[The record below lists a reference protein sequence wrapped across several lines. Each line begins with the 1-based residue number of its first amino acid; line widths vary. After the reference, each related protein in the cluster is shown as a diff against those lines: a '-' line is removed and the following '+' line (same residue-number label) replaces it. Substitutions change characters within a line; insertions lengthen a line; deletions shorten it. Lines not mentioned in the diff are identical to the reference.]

1 MLRIVIK
8 MIKRIKLSDREIEYD
23 LQRKRVKNINLRI
36 KPDKTITVSAH
47 PRVLESR
54 VQRFILE
61 KQEFILR
68 ALEKYGKMQKSLPKP
83 KQYVDGEIV
92 KVFGRDLTLKV
103 FLAKKNH
110 VEKDEPFIYLYVKD
124 LNDISIK
131 KKILDKWLYNQGE
144 ETITNFCKTIYPL
157 FKNYC
162 GDFPTIKF
170 RKMTSRWGSCN
181 FVHKIL
187 TFNYALIN
195 APIECVEYVV
205 YHEFAHF
212 IEPNHSK
219 KFYVALSN
227 FLPDYKERKK
237 KLQKISIIL

>member
-1 MLRIVIK
+1 

-36 KPDKTITVSAH
+36 KPDRTITVSAN
-47 PRVLESR
+47 PRVPESR
-54 VQRFILE
+54 IERFILE

-83 KQYVDGEIV
+83 KQYIDGETV
-92 KVFGRDLTLKV
+92 KVFGENFTLKV

-110 VEKDEPFIYLYVKD
+110 VEKDEPFIKLYVRSIDD
-124 LNDISIK
+124 LSLK
-131 KKILDKWLYNQGE
+131 EKVLDKWLYKQVE
-144 ETITNFCKTIYPL
+144 EIVVSICEKVYPL

-181 FVHKIL
+181 FVRNIL

-195 APIECVEYVV
+195 VPIECVEYVI
-205 YHEFAHF
+205 YHEFTHF

-219 KFYVALSN
+219 KFYLALSN
-227 FLPDYKERKK
+227 FLPDYKERKRELK
-237 KLQKISIIL
+237 TQSM

>member
-1 MLRIVIK
+1 
-8 MIKRIKLSDREIEYD
+8 MIKRIKLLDREIEYD

-36 KPDKTITVSAH
+36 KPDKSITVSAN
-47 PRVLESR
+47 PRVPENR
-54 VQRFILE
+54 IERFILE

-83 KQYVDGEIV
+83 KQYIDGETV
-92 KVFGRDLTLKV
+92 KVFGLDFTMNV

-110 VEKDEPFIYLYVKD
+110 VKIDKLFTNLYVKD
-124 LNDISIK
+124 LDDVSLK
-131 KKILDKWLYNQGE
+131 KKVLEKWLYNQVE
-144 ETITNFCKTIYPL
+144 ETIIRICEKVYPL

-181 FVHKIL
+181 FVRKIL

-195 APIECVEYVV
+195 VPIECVEYVI
-205 YHEFAHF
+205 YHEFTHF

-219 KFYVALSN
+219 KFYLALSN
-227 FLPDYKERKK
+227 FLPDYKERKRE
-237 KLQKISIIL
+237 L

>member
-1 MLRIVIK
+1 
-8 MIKRIKLSDREIEYD
+8 MIKRIKLLDREIEYD

-47 PRVLESR
+47 PRVQISRIEKFIIDKQVFIIKALVRYVELER
-54 VQRFILE
+54 QAPNPNHYI
-61 KQEFILR
+61 
-68 ALEKYGKMQKSLPKP
+68 
-83 KQYVDGEIV
+83 DGETV
-92 KVFGRDLTLKV
+92 KVFGQDLKLKV

-110 VEKDEPFIYLYVKD
+110 VEIHKPFINLCVKD
-124 LNDISIK
+124 LGDVSLK
-131 KKILDKWLYNQGE
+131 KKVLEKWLYNQVE
-144 ETITNFCKTIYPL
+144 EIVTSICEKVYPL

-195 APIECVEYVV
+195 APIECVEYVI
-205 YHEFAHF
+205 YHEFTHF

-227 FLPDYKERKK
+227 FLPDYKQNKK
-237 KLQKISIIL
+237 ELKKVLII

>member
-1 MLRIVIK
+1 
-8 MIKRIKLSDREIEYD
+8 MIKRIKLLDREIEYD

-36 KPDKTITVSAH
+36 KPDKSITVSAN
-47 PRVLESR
+47 PRVPESKIE
-54 VQRFILE
+54 RFILE

-68 ALEKYGKMQKSLPKP
+68 ALEKYSKMQKSLQKP
-83 KQYVDGEIV
+83 KQYIDGETV
-92 KVFGRDLTLKV
+92 KVFGQDFTLKV

-110 VEKDEPFIYLYVKD
+110 VEIDDSFIKLYVRSIDD
-124 LNDISIK
+124 LSLK
-131 KKILDKWLYNQGE
+131 KKVLEKWLYKQVE
-144 ETITNFCKTIYPL
+144 ETVIRICEKVYPL

-181 FVHKIL
+181 FVRNIL

-195 APIECVEYVV
+195 APIGCVEYVI
-205 YHEFAHF
+205 YHEFTHL

-219 KFYVALSN
+219 KFYLALSN
-227 FLPDYKERKK
+227 FLPDYKQKK
-237 KLQKISIIL
+237 KELQKILLFA

>member
-1 MLRIVIK
+1 
-8 MIKRIKLSDREIEYD
+8 MIKRIKLLDREIEYD

-36 KPDKTITVSAH
+36 KPDRTITVSAN
-47 PRVLESR
+47 SR
-54 VQRFILE
+54 VPENRIEKFILE

-68 ALEKYGKMQKSLPKP
+68 ALEKYGKMQKSLPRP
-83 KQYVDGEIV
+83 KQYIDGETV
-92 KVFGRDLTLKV
+92 KVFGQDLTLKV
-103 FLAKKNH
+103 FPSKKNY
-110 VEKDEPFIYLYVKD
+110 VEVDEPFIKLYIKD
-124 LNDISIK
+124 LDDMSLK
-131 KKILDKWLYNQGE
+131 KKVLDKWLYNQVE

-181 FVHKIL
+181 FVRKIL

-205 YHEFAHF
+205 YHEFTHF

-219 KFYVALSN
+219 KFYLALSN
-227 FLPDYKERKK
+227 FLPNYKERKRE
-237 KLQKISIIL
+237 LRRISIN

>member
-1 MLRIVIK
+1 
-8 MIKRIKLSDREIEYD
+8 MIKRIKLLDREIEYD

-36 KPDKTITVSAH
+36 KPDRTITVSAN
-47 PRVLESR
+47 PRVPENR
-54 VQRFILE
+54 IERFILE

-83 KQYVDGEIV
+83 KQYIDGETV
-92 KVFGRDLTLKV
+92 KVFGQNFTLKV
-103 FLAKKNH
+103 FLAKKNY
-110 VEKDEPFIYLYVKD
+110 VEKDEPFINLYVKD
-124 LNDISIK
+124 LDDVSLK
-131 KKILDKWLYNQGE
+131 KKVLEKWLYNQLE
-144 ETITNFCKTIYPL
+144 ETVTNFCQIIYPA
-157 FKNYC
+157 FKKYC

-181 FVHKIL
+181 FVRKIL

-205 YHEFAHF
+205 YHEFTHF

-219 KFYVALSN
+219 KFYLALSN
-227 FLPDYKERKK
+227 FLPEYKERKK

>member
-1 MLRIVIK
+1 
-8 MIKRIKLSDREIEYD
+8 MIKRIKILDREIEYD

-36 KPDKTITVSAH
+36 KPDKSITVSAN
-47 PRVLESR
+47 PRVPENR
-54 VQRFILE
+54 IEKFILE

-83 KQYVDGEIV
+83 KQYIDGETV
-92 KVFGRDLTLKV
+92 KVFGQDLTLKV
-103 FLAKKNH
+103 FLAKKNR
-110 VEKDEPFIYLYVKD
+110 VEIDKPFINLYVKD
-124 LNDISIK
+124 LNDVSLK
-131 KKILDKWLYNQGE
+131 KKVLDKWLYNQVE
-144 ETITNFCKTIYPL
+144 EAVLKICEKVYPL

-162 GDFPTIKF
+162 DDFPKIKC

-181 FVHKIL
+181 FVRKIL

-195 APIECVEYVV
+195 APIECVEYVI
-205 YHEFAHF
+205 YHEFTHF

-227 FLPDYKERKK
+227 FLPEYKERKK
-237 KLQKISIIL
+237 KLQKVLII

>member
-1 MLRIVIK
+1 
-8 MIKRIKLSDREIEYD
+8 MIKRIKLLDREIEYD

-36 KPDKTITVSAH
+36 KPDKSITVSAN
-47 PRVLESR
+47 PRVPESKIE
-54 VQRFILE
+54 RFILE

-68 ALEKYGKMQKSLPKP
+68 ALEKYDKMQKSLPKL
-83 KQYVDGEIV
+83 KQYIDGETV
-92 KVFGRDLTLKV
+92 KVFGQDFALKV
-103 FLAKKNH
+103 FLAKKNY
-110 VEKDEPFIYLYVKD
+110 VETDDSFIKLYVRSIDD
-124 LNDISIK
+124 LSLK
-131 KKILDKWLYNQGE
+131 KKVLEKWLYNQVE

-195 APIECVEYVV
+195 APVECVEYVV
-205 YHEFAHF
+205 YHEFTHF
-212 IEPNHSK
+212 IAPNHSK
-219 KFYVALSN
+219 KFYLALSN
-227 FLPDYKERKK
+227 FLPDYKQRKK
-237 KLQKISIIL
+237 ELQKISILL

>member
-1 MLRIVIK
+1 
-8 MIKRIKLSDREIEYD
+8 MIKHIKLLDREIEYD

-36 KPDKTITVSAH
+36 KPDKSITVSAN
-47 PRVLESR
+47 PRVPESKIE
-54 VQRFILE
+54 RFILE

-68 ALEKYGKMQKSLPKP
+68 ALEKYGKMQKSLPRP
-83 KQYVDGEIV
+83 RQYIDGETV
-92 KVFGRDLTLKV
+92 TVFGQDLTLKV
-103 FLAKKNH
+103 FLSKKNY
-110 VEKDEPFIYLYVKD
+110 VEIGDSFIKLYVRSIDD
-124 LNDISIK
+124 LSLK
-131 KKILDKWLYNQGE
+131 KKVLDKWLYNQVE
-144 ETITNFCKTIYPL
+144 EIVTSICEKVYPL
-157 FKNYC
+157 FKKYC
-162 GDFPTIKF
+162 GNFPTIKF

-181 FVHKIL
+181 FVRKIL

-205 YHEFAHF
+205 YHEFTHF

>member
-1 MLRIVIK
+1 ML
-8 MIKRIKLSDREIEYD
+8 KRIKLLDQEIEYD

-36 KPDKTITVSAH
+36 KPDKSITVSAN
-47 PRVLESR
+47 PRVPENR
-54 VQRFILE
+54 IEKFILE

-68 ALEKYGKMQKSLPKP
+68 ALEKYGKMQKSLPRP
-83 KQYVDGEIV
+83 RQYIDGETV
-92 KVFGRDLTLKV
+92 KVFGQDLTLKV
-103 FLAKKNH
+103 FLSKKNY
-110 VEKDEPFIYLYVKD
+110 VEIGDSFIKLYVRSIDD
-124 LNDISIK
+124 LSLK
-131 KKILDKWLYNQGE
+131 KKVLEKWLYNQVE

-195 APIECVEYVV
+195 APVECVEYVV
-205 YHEFAHF
+205 YHEFTHF

-219 KFYVALSN
+219 KFYLALSN
-227 FLPDYKERKK
+227 FLPEYKERKK